1 MIDLTDIQA
10 ARSRIEPYVVRTPLI
25 ASRSLSE
32 RLGSRVSLKVEAFQ
46 RTGSFKPRG
55 AINQLLGLS
64 GEDRARG
71 VVGFSGGNFAQGL
84 AYAGGQLG
92 VVTTVVMPQGTPA
105 NYVDATRGYGATVE
119 LVPSITDAI
128 ARVEE
133 LVAGGMAAVHPFD
146 NMDMICGNGS
156 LGLEI
161 VEDAPDVTDVVV
173 SIGGGGF
180 ISGVA
185 AAVRGLRP
193 QARVWGVET
202 EGADAMS
209 QALLK
214 GEPVTIEPTSIAKTL
229 AAPWVSERTLRIV
242 QELVASVTV
251 VSDAAAFAA
260 LEYILER
267 TKILTEPAASCTLA
281 AAEVLAPQ
289 IGDHVVIVLCGGN
302 VSLADVVRW
311 REEFEG

>member
-1 MIDLTDIQA
+1 MIDLAAIQA
-10 ARSRIEPYVVRTPLI
+10 ARSRIEPYVVRTPLVG
-25 ASRSLSE
+25 SRSLSE

-55 AINQLLGLS
+55 AVNQLLGLS
-64 GEDRARG
+64 DEARAAG
-71 VVGFSGGNFAQGL
+71 AVGFSGGNFAQGL

-92 VVTTVVMPQGTPA
+92 VATTVVMPEGTPA
-105 NYVDATRGYGATVE
+105 NYVNATRGYGATVE

-128 ARVEE
+128 ARVDE
-133 LVAGGMAAVHPFD
+133 LVAEGLASVHPFD
-146 NMDMICGNGS
+146 NLDMIHGNGS
-156 LGLEI
+156 VGIEI
-161 VEDAPDVTDVVV
+161 VEDAPDTTDVIV

-185 AAVRGLRP
+185 AAVRGLLP
-193 QARVWGVET
+193 EARVWGVET

-214 GEPVTIEPTSIAKTL
+214 GELVAIEPTSIAKTL
-229 AAPWVSERTLRIV
+229 AAPWVSELTLTAV

-289 IGDHVVIVLCGGN
+289 LGDHVVIVLCGGN

-311 REEFEG
+311 RGEFGG